1 MMKKAVALGY
11 DPELDIAPRV
21 LAKGEGKLA
30 EKIIAIAKEESIP
43 LYSSPDLVASLLKI
57 DLDANIPPELYQV
70 VAQVLA
76 LVYRLDREYGARR
89 SP

>member
-43 LYSSPDLVASLLKI
+43 PLLIARPRCLPPEDRPRCQHTPGALPGSSPGVGLGLPA
-57 DLDANIPPELYQV
+57 
-70 VAQVLA
+70 
-76 LVYRLDREYGARR
+76 
-89 SP
+89 

>member
-57 DLDANIPPELYQV
+57 DLIQH
-70 VAQVLA
+70 
-76 LVYRLDREYGARR
+76 ARSFTSS
-89 SP
+89 SPGVGLGLPA